1 MSVLRKMEALMSK
14 FIEKVQNT
22 KWITLATILLV
33 GGCAT
38 IEGAGK
44 DIEAAGEAVQ
54 EAADSE

>member
-1 MSVLRKMEALMSK
+1 MSK

-22 KWITLATILLV
+22 KWIILATILLV